1 MLACV
6 FGSALKWLLS
16 NMNVKV
22 INSVYCGIHLS
33 PMSFLMRNVET
44 LVNAYKRGAEAEI
57 RAVIIM
63 VYDEDMFYAMMG

>member
-33 PMSFLMRNVET
+33 PMMNFLMRNVET
-44 LVNAYKRGAEAEI
+44 LVNAEQRQKSEP
-57 RAVIIM
+57 
-63 VYDEDMFYAMMG
+63 